1 MLHPGERVRKTE
13 AGERT
18 RVMPRGNKGTV
29 IRYTRRGQLLVHVD
43 GYALSTCNTG
53 WHTDFW
59 ELDSNAKI

>member
-1 MLHPGERVRKTE
+1 
-13 AGERT
+13 
-18 RVMPRGNKGTV
+18 MPRGNKGTV